1 MQLFSFRHCSPQNM
15 SFQTP
20 CSTKLGRNKPNLGR
34 LSAFSIS
41 YAGSFIIKIFW
52 KYIWLLLRCLK
63 TTNNV
68 FLSFRIR
75 VYISQCQFAD
85 YQLSETLQNEVQ
97 EDFVR
102 NESHQFNMPFFKIK
116 QLSVVLRILAIF
128 TRILWI
134 RIQKEKWPWS
144 TRHVA

>member
-1 MQLFSFRHCSPQNM
+1 MRIRIPDPGRMRKHGSVSEEITIMTNFPRFYKQFAIISFNYCSPQNM

-102 NESHQFNMPFFKIK
+102 NESHQFNMPFF
-116 QLSVVLRILAIF
+116 
-128 TRILWI
+128 
-134 RIQKEKWPWS
+134 
-144 TRHVA
+144 